1 MFSKPIAADEAFK
14 IIKADY
20 EQRHQQHYTQSIDS
34 KGIPVVAFNQS
45 APLDT
50 VVCIQSKKGFDVWRI
65 STNEVHLPRKTK
77 TFVTTSENIKTHTS
91 EASSLRLE
99 IANMLKTNSDHTIRK
114 KKTILLDKIESSI
127 ARYEKNTM
135 LATCSPTSTE
145 FVDTMGEKTDVSL
158 RHPIVDPMGDNNH
171 THDMDHHQDD
181 TCTQNGD
188 SPSEHSDVDT
198 DNDTFNSE
206 QDIPLKR
213 KRNVC
218 FIDASHAVR
227 RKLHMDDD
235 SGEESD
241 HTDGIISR

>member
-77 TFVTTSENIKTHTS
+77 AFVTTSENIETHTS

-99 IANMLKTNSDHTIRK
+99 IADMLKTNSDHAIRK
-114 KKTILLDKIESSI
+114 KKDNSVRQNRIFD
-127 ARYEKNTM
+127 
-135 LATCSPTSTE
+135 C
-145 FVDTMGEKTDVSL
+145 
-158 RHPIVDPMGDNNH
+158 PIRK
-171 THDMDHHQDD
+171 THDACH
-181 TCTQNGD
+181 
-188 SPSEHSDVDT
+188 V
-198 DNDTFNSE
+198 F
-206 QDIPLKR
+206 
-213 KRNVC
+213 
-218 FIDASHAVR
+218 SHI
-227 RKLHMDDD
+227 H
-235 SGEESD
+235 
-241 HTDGIISR
+241 GIC